1 MYVVILSLRKIE
13 FKCRFSCFLLLMVF
27 ILHLQIWLRWKR
39 WEYLTFSMKRTVFR
53 NRLTTISRRK
63 FTARTKIIIG
73 SVYVI
78 DYRCLMLHN
87 FVALFTKIVWFFL
100 TNRLSVSCS
109 MRINHEALQLMVCG
123 MQVPRKSKLKSH
135 REVRDEEGFLIRHF
149 AGAVCYHTAS
159 DVLTTL
165 ESSSTSIIS
174 RFFC

>member
-1 MYVVILSLRKIE
+1 
-13 FKCRFSCFLLLMVF
+13 
-27 ILHLQIWLRWKR
+27 
-39 WEYLTFSMKRTVFR
+39 
-53 NRLTTISRRK
+53 
-63 FTARTKIIIG
+63 
-73 SVYVI
+73 
-78 DYRCLMLHN
+78 
-87 FVALFTKIVWFFL
+87 
-100 TNRLSVSCS
+100 

>member
-87 FVALFTKIVWFFL
+87 FVAPFTKIVWFFKQIVC
-100 TNRLSVSCS
+100 LSVVQCVLITKPCS
-109 MRINHEALQLMVCG
+109 WWCVECRCRGSRSWKVIAKLETKKVFLFDILLELFATTR
-123 MQVPRKSKLKSH
+123 QVM
-135 REVRDEEGFLIRHF
+135 FWRH
-149 AGAVCYHTAS
+149 
-159 DVLTTL
+159 
-165 ESSSTSIIS
+165 
-174 RFFC
+174 